1 MEMRGAVHHVRQLI
15 QLVSCVFILM
25 VLTLTMTKAAA
36 QEPVKAYTVK
46 DGKMFIALSK
56 QLNDAS
62 LDSFITQYDLS
73 DLALKK
79 FIKGIWLDS
88 LEKLGWNLD
97 LNNSRLFVISKKLDS
112 YDDLKNPANKI
123 MLTDKNASLAERFP
137 AISNRVVYGNNR
149 FRNKSAFAVT
159 DSLVTFFLR
168 NNKNA
173 GKVMLAGSFNNW
185 EPDALAMT
193 KTDSGWIAIVKL
205 GPGKYWYKFI
215 VDDSWT
221 VDTDNRLS
229 ENDGLGNVNSVFY
242 KTNTVFRLQ
251 EYNNAKKIYL
261 AGSFNNWEP
270 RELLMNE
277 TSTGWELPLYLADG
291 THTYRFVVDGKWMA
305 DPGNPETLPNE
316 FNDVNSVIRIGK
328 PYLFFLEGYADA
340 RQVVLSGSFNGWRKD
355 ELYMKKTAKGW
366 ELPYTL
372 GPGNYQYK
380 FIVDNKWISQPA
392 TIDRTANDY
401 FIIQPNYTFRL
412 KGFSSAKNVFLAG
425 DFNDWSPNT
434 FLMTREGDEWIFT
447 VHLSPGKHL
456 YKFVVDGKWI
466 LDPGNKLWEQNE
478 HNTSNSVLW
487 IGK

>member
-1 MEMRGAVHHVRQLI
+1 MEMRGAVRHVRKWI
-15 QLVSCVFILM
+15 QLACCIFALA
-25 VLTLTMTKAAA
+25 VLAMTNADA

-46 DGKMFIALSK
+46 DGRMFIALSK

-73 DLALKK
+73 DLALKE

-88 LEKLGWNLD
+88 LKKLGWNLD
-97 LNNSRLFVISKKLDS
+97 LNNSQLFVISKKLGS

-137 AISNRVVYGNNR
+137 AVSNQVVYGYNQ
-149 FRNKSAFAVT
+149 FRNKSPFAVN

-173 GKVMLAGSFNNW
+173 KQVMLAGSFNNW
-185 EPDALAMT
+185 EPGALAMM

-205 GPGKYWYKFI
+205 GPGKYWYKFVI
-215 VDDSWT
+215 DGGWT
-221 VDTDNRLS
+221 TDKDNRLS

-242 KTNTVFRLQ
+242 KTNTVFRLPS
-251 EYNNAKKIYL
+251 YNNAKKVYL
-261 AGSFNNWEP
+261 SGSFNNWEP
-270 RELLMNE
+270 RQLLMNE
-277 TSTGWELPLYLADG
+277 TSAGWELPLYLADG
-291 THTYRFVVDGKWMA
+291 THTYRFVADGKWLA
-305 DPGNPETLPNE
+305 DPGNRETLPNE

-328 PYLFFLEGYADA
+328 PWLFFLEGYMDA

-355 ELYMKKTAKGW
+355 ELYMKKTTRGW

-380 FIVDNKWISQPA
+380 FIVDNKWVSQPA
-392 TIDRTANDY
+392 AINRNGNDY

-412 KGFSSAKNVFLAG
+412 KGFSNAKKVFLAG

-434 FLMTREGDEWIFT
+434 FLMDREGDEWVFT

>member
-1 MEMRGAVHHVRQLI
+1 MEMRGAVHHLRKWI
-15 QLVSCVFILM
+15 QLACCIF
-25 VLTLTMTKAAA
+25 VLLVLTMTKAAA
-36 QEPVKAYTVK
+36 QEPVKTYTVK
-46 DGKMFIALSK
+46 DGRMFIALSK

-73 DLALKK
+73 DLALKE

-88 LEKLGWNLD
+88 LKKLGWQLD
-97 LNNSRLFVISKKLDS
+97 LNNSQLFVISKKLVS

-123 MLTDKNASLAERFP
+123 RLTDKNASLAERFP
-137 AISNRVVYGNNR
+137 AVSNQVMYGYNQ
-149 FRNKSAFAVT
+149 FRNKSPFAVN

-173 GKVMLAGSFNNW
+173 KQVMLAGSFNNW
-185 EPDALAMT
+185 EPDTLAMT

-205 GPGKYWYKFI
+205 APGKYWYKFI
-215 VDDSWT
+215 IDGGWT
-221 VDTDNRLS
+221 TDKDNRLS

-242 KTNTVFRLQ
+242 KTNTVFRLPS
-251 EYNNAKKIYL
+251 YNNAKKVYL
-261 AGSFNNWEP
+261 SGSFNKWEP
-270 RELLMNE
+270 RQLLMIE
-277 TSTGWELPLYLADG
+277 TSAGWELPLYLADG
-291 THTYRFVVDGKWMA
+291 THTYRFVVDGKWLA
-305 DPGNPETLPNE
+305 DPGNRETLPNE

-328 PYLFFLEGYADA
+328 PYLFFLEGYTDA
-340 RQVVLSGSFNGWRKD
+340 RQVVLSGSFNDWRKD
-355 ELYMKKTAKGW
+355 ELYMKKTTKGW

-380 FIVDNKWISQPA
+380 FIVDNKWVSQPA
-392 TIDRTANDY
+392 AINRNGNDY

-412 KGFSSAKNVFLAG
+412 KGFSNAKKVFLAG

-434 FLMTREGDEWIFT
+434 FLMDREGDEWVFT

-466 LDPGNKLWEQNE
+466 IDPWNELWEQNE
-478 HNTSNSVLW
+478 HNNGNSVLW